1 MYTLVRKVF
10 FLMDAERAHYLSM
23 NALRFFCS
31 IPPIRSAIR
40 AVFSPDRQSLKR
52 EQFGL
57 AFKNPIGLG
66 AGFDKN
72 ATYLRELEA
81 LGFGFV
87 EIGTVTPLP
96 QEGNEKPRLFRLPE
110 DKALIN
116 RMGFNNDG
124 VKVVRK
130 RLEEWKGKQP
140 GIQEKMIIG
149 GNIGKNKVTPNEDAW
164 KDYEMCFNELFDVV
178 DYFVVN
184 VSSPNTPGLR
194 ALQDKDALLK
204 ILGNLQEN
212 NKKRPQPK
220 PILLKIA
227 PDLTDGQLQDI
238 ADLATEIELDGIVS
252 SNTTISR
259 ENLSGLSM
267 AQVESIGM
275 GGLSGRPLKTA
286 SDDIL
291 EKITR
296 LTHGKVPVIASGGVF
311 TGKDA
316 TDKFNRGAALV
327 QVWTGFIYEGPG
339 IVKKICKALK

>member
-1 MYTLVRKVF
+1 
-10 FLMDAERAHYLSM
+10 
-23 NALRFFCS
+23 
-31 IPPIRSAIR
+31 
-40 AVFSPDRQSLKR
+40 
-52 EQFGL
+52 
-57 AFKNPIGLG
+57 
-66 AGFDKN
+66 
-72 ATYLRELEA
+72 
-81 LGFGFV
+81 
-87 EIGTVTPLP
+87 
-96 QEGNEKPRLFRLPE
+96 
-110 DKALIN
+110 
-116 RMGFNNDG
+116 
-124 VKVVRK
+124 
-130 RLEEWKGKQP
+130 
-140 GIQEKMIIG
+140 
-149 GNIGKNKVTPNEDAW
+149 
-164 KDYEMCFNELFDVV
+164 
-178 DYFVVN
+178 
-184 VSSPNTPGLR
+184 
-194 ALQDKDALLK
+194 LQDKDALLK

-252 SNTTISR
+252 NNTTISR
-259 ENLSGLSM
+259 ENLSGLSKT
-267 AQVESIGM
+267 QVETIGM

-339 IVKKICKALK
+339 IVNKICKALK

>member
-1 MYTLVRKVF
+1 LVRKVF

-40 AVFSPDRQSLKR
+40 AVFSPNRQSLKR
-52 EQFGL
+52 EHFGL

-212 NKKRPQPK
+212 NKKRSHPK

-259 ENLSGLSM
+259 ENLSGLSK
-267 AQVESIGM
+267 AQVETIGM